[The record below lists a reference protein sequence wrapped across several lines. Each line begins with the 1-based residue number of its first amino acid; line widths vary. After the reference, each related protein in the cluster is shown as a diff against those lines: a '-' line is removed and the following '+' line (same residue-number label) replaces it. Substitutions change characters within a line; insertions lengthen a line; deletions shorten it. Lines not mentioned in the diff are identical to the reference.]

1 MAEEIKVE
9 GEGIVEASDK
19 PESSTEKVEEVNSLE
34 AIQTPSGEQV
44 EDVNSS
50 EAVQTPSGEQVEET
64 TPSETEENGDQK
76 TPAKK
81 ADSLESALRKFKRQS
96 SGIISEVRKRE
107 AYDKPS
113 VKRKKKSKAARR
125 HKKNNR
131 FNGNRW

>member
-1 MAEEIKVE
+1 MAEEIKV
-9 GEGIVEASDK
+9 GEGNSIESSDK
-19 PESSTEKVEEVNSLE
+19 PESSTETIEEVNSLE
-34 AIQTPSGEQV
+34 AEQTPSEQ
-44 EDVNSS
+44 
-50 EAVQTPSGEQVEET
+50 QTEGT
-64 TPSETEENGDQK
+64 TPSETEENGEQK
-76 TPAKK
+76 APAKK
-81 ADSLESALRKFKRQS
+81 AESLESALRKFKRQS

>member
-1 MAEEIKVE
+1 MAEEIKV
-9 GEGIVEASDK
+9 GEESSIETSDK
-19 PESSTEKVEEVNSLE
+19 SESSTERVEGKNSLE
-34 AIQTPSGEQV
+34 TV
-44 EDVNSS
+44 ETN
-50 EAVQTPSGEQVEET
+50 
-64 TPSETEENGDQK
+64 PSETEENAEQK
-76 TPAKK
+76 TPDKK

>member
-1 MAEEIKVE
+1 MAEEIK
-9 GEGIVEASDK
+9 VEASDK

-34 AIQTPSGEQV
+34 A
-44 EDVNSS
+44 
-50 EAVQTPSGEQVEET
+50 VQM
-64 TPSETEENGDQK
+64 PSETEENGDQK
-76 TPAKK
+76 APAKK

>member
-34 AIQTPSGEQV
+34 A
-44 EDVNSS
+44 
-50 EAVQTPSGEQVEET
+50 VQM
-64 TPSETEENGDQK
+64 PSEIEENGDQK
-76 TPAKK
+76 APAKK

>member
-1 MAEEIKVE
+1 MAEEIKV
-9 GEGIVEASDK
+9 GEGNSVESSDK
-19 PESSTEKVEEVNSLE
+19 PESSTEKVEE
-34 AIQTPSGEQV
+34 A
-44 EDVNSS
+44 
-50 EAVQTPSGEQVEET
+50 
-64 TPSETEENGDQK
+64 TPSETEENAEQK
-76 TPAKK
+76 TPDKK

-131 FNGNRW
+131 FSGNRW

>member
-1 MAEEIKVE
+1 MAEEIKV
-9 GEGIVEASDK
+9 GEENSIESSDK
-19 PESSTEKVEEVNSLE
+19 PESSTETIEEVNSLE
-34 AIQTPSGEQV
+34 AEQTPSE
-44 EDVNSS
+44 
-50 EAVQTPSGEQVEET
+50 QTPSEQQTEGT
-64 TPSETEENGDQK
+64 TPSETEENGEQK
-76 TPAKK
+76 APAKK
-81 ADSLESALRKFKRQS
+81 AESLESALRKFKRQS

>member
-1 MAEEIKVE
+1 MAEEIKV
-9 GEGIVEASDK
+9 GEENSIKTSDTLK
-19 PESSTEKVEEVNSLE
+19 SSTERVEGAN
-34 AIQTPSGEQV
+34 
-44 EDVNSS
+44 
-50 EAVQTPSGEQVEET
+50 
-64 TPSETEENGDQK
+64 PSETGENAEQK
-76 TPAKK
+76 TPDKK

-131 FNGNRW
+131 FSGNRW

>member
-1 MAEEIKVE
+1 MAEEIKV
-9 GEGIVEASDK
+9 GEKNSIKTSNK
-19 PESSTEKVEEVNSLE
+19 PESSTERVEEENTLE
-34 AIQTPSGEQV
+34 A
-44 EDVNSS
+44 
-50 EAVQTPSGEQVEET
+50 
-64 TPSETEENGDQK
+64 EENTEQK
-76 TPAKK
+76 APDKK

>member
-1 MAEEIKVE
+1 MAEEIKV
-9 GEGIVEASDK
+9 GEENSTRTSDTSK
-19 PESSTEKVEEVNSLE
+19 SSTERVEGKSSLE
-34 AIQTPSGEQV
+34 TAENAEQKIP
-44 EDVNSS
+44 D
-50 EAVQTPSGEQVEET
+50 
-64 TPSETEENGDQK
+64 
-76 TPAKK
+76 KK